1 MKKKYMLIAQ
11 INNEAIEINWEKIT
25 SFESFKK
32 GKYKLQNI
40 DFFTSHYKNHE
51 HLLTVLINNGCLTL
65 NQLYKAKIMII
76 ELKQQINSTTNNHPL
91 KTNQSQNNSLELIY
105 KRSQK
110 YFLEDY
116 QIICLLYNLLND
128 FEFIKL
134 LYKYYVTEGEYNLQ
148 AIKILNSQINQVN
161 EKIYKGNEKLKG
173 LYIGL
178 IKERNRLNESYLLLN
193 QIYDYSKAITQNI
206 DMSLKNR
213 NLAEA
218 YIEEFFLREKYYVIG
233 CKQGIYEKR
242 ILSYK
247 VNPNQEKCINDLQF
261 HKFLA
266 LIQSYLKSKEDSN
279 INSQHSK
286 KITNDYEIPGQL
298 KLF

>member
-11 INNEAIEINWEKIT
+11 INNEAIEINWDKIT

-40 DFFTSHYKNHE
+40 DFFTSHYRNHE
-51 HLLTVLINNGCLTL
+51 HLLAVLINNGCLTL
-65 NQLYKAKIMII
+65 NQLYKVKIII
-76 ELKQQINSTTNNHPL
+76 TEIKQQTKSTKNNNFS
-91 KTNQSQNNSLELIY
+91 KTNKSKNNSLELIY
-105 KRSQK
+105 KISQK
-110 YFLEDY
+110 YLLEDY

-128 FEFIKL
+128 FEFIQA
-134 LYKYYVTEGEYNLQ
+134 LYKYYVNDGEYNLQ
-148 AIKILNSQINQVN
+148 AINILTSQINQIN
-161 EKIYKGNEKLKG
+161 DKISEGNTNIKG

-178 IKERNRLNESYLLLN
+178 IRERNRLNESYLLLN
-193 QIYDYSKAITQNI
+193 QIYNYSKAISQNI
-206 DMSLKNR
+206 DMPFKNR
-213 NLAEA
+213 NLVEA

-247 VNPNQEKCINDLQF
+247 INTNQEKYINDLKF
-261 HKFLA
+261 HNLLIF
-266 LIQSYLKSKEDSN
+266 IQSYLKRKEEPN
-279 INSQHSK
+279 INNQHSK

>member
-11 INNEAIEINWEKIT
+11 INNEAIEINWDKIT

-40 DFFTSHYKNHE
+40 DFFTSHYRNHE
-51 HLLTVLINNGCLTL
+51 HLLAVLINNGCLTL
-65 NQLYKAKIMII
+65 NQLYKVKIII
-76 ELKQQINSTTNNHPL
+76 TEIKQQTKPTKNNNFS
-91 KTNQSQNNSLELIY
+91 KTNKSQNNSLELIY
-105 KRSQK
+105 KISQK
-110 YFLEDY
+110 YLLEDY
-116 QIICLLYNLLND
+116 QIIFLLYNLLND
-128 FEFIKL
+128 FEFIQA
-134 LYKYYVTEGEYNLQ
+134 LYKYYVNDGEYNLQ
-148 AIKILNSQINQVN
+148 AINILNSQINQID
-161 EKIYKGNEKLKG
+161 EKISKGNTNIKG

-178 IKERNRLNESYLLLN
+178 IKERNHLNESYFLLN
-193 QIYDYSKAITQNI
+193 QIYNYSEAISQNI
-206 DMSLKNR
+206 DMPFKNR

-247 VNPNQEKCINDLQF
+247 INTNQEKCINDLKF
-261 HKFLA
+261 HNLLIF
-266 LIQSYLKSKEDSN
+266 IQSYLKRKEDPN
-279 INSQHSK
+279 INNQHSK

>member
-11 INNEAIEINWEKIT
+11 TDNETIEINWNKIT

-51 HLLTVLINNGCLTL
+51 HLLAILINNGCLTNSCLTL
-65 NQLYKAKIMII
+65 NQLYKIKIMII
-76 ELKQQINSTTNNHPL
+76 ELKQQINSSKVNE
-91 KTNQSQNNSLELIY
+91 SQNNSLELIY

-110 YFLEDY
+110 YLLEDY

-128 FEFIKL
+128 FEFIKT
-134 LYKYYVTEGEYNLQ
+134 LYKYYVTNGEYNLQ
-148 AIKILNSQINQVN
+148 AINILNNQIEQING
-161 EKIYKGNEKLKG
+161 KISKGNTNTKG
-173 LYIGL
+173 FYIGL

-193 QIYDYSKAITQNI
+193 KIYNYSKKITQNI
-206 DMSLKNR
+206 DTTLKSR

-218 YIEEFFLREKYYVIG
+218 YIEEFFLREKYYVTG
-233 CKQGIYEKR
+233 CKQGIYEKK

-247 VNPNQEKCINDLQF
+247 TGSNQEKCINDLKF
-261 HKFLA
+261 HNFLI
-266 LIQSYLKSKEDSN
+266 LIQNYLKSKEVANIDSQQDKT
-279 INSQHSK
+279 NS
-286 KITNDYEIPGQL
+286 DEIPGQL
-298 KLF
+298 RLF